1 MMTLRLMD
9 EHRAWSSEWLGP
21 LVLSAPLLLG
31 AGHLEQST
39 HEPVLPPKE
48 IYRTPSSETIPGNS
62 ADWRQSSSQRELDW
76 RKPKDS
82 ESNWRTNSPQ
92 TMQGPQHHGHVQ
104 VLPQYEMGTT
114 FDFTKEKATDQIKS
128 LGFTFKTGL

>member
-1 MMTLRLMD
+1 MMTFTLMD
-9 EHRAWSSEWLGP
+9 EHRAWSSGWLGT

-31 AGHLEQST
+31 AGLLEQST

-48 IYRTPSSETIPGNS
+48 IYRAPLPETIPGNS
-62 ADWRQSSSQRELDW
+62 ADWRQSSSQGELDW

-92 TMQGPQHHGHVQ
+92 TMQGPPHPGHIQ
-104 VLPQYEMGTT
+104 VLPKYQYEKGTQ
-114 FDFTKEKATDQIKS
+114 FDFTKEKATDQIKR
-128 LGFTFKTGL
+128 LGFTF